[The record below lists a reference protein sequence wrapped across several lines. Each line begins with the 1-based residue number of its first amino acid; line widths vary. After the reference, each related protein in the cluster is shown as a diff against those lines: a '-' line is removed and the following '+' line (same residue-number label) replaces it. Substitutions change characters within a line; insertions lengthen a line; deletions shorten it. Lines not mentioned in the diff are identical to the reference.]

1 VPWCTQTRWLQVH
14 HVIHDEHGGP
24 TDTCNLIGICPA
36 DHRLH
41 HQGLLG
47 IAGNADD
54 PDGLTF
60 TDGHGRPIDPAAHP
74 TKPTGPPPNP
84 DQPYQHPLG
93 ERMEHWC
100 ITFPDQPAARR
111 SGLAAA
117 TWP

>member
-1 VPWCTQTRWLQVH
+1 
-14 HVIHDEHGGP
+14 HGGP

-47 IAGNADD
+47 ITGNADH

-74 TKPTGPPPNP
+74 TKPTGPPPDP

-100 ITFPDQPAARR
+100 ITFPDQPAA
-111 SGLAAA
+111 
-117 TWP
+117 